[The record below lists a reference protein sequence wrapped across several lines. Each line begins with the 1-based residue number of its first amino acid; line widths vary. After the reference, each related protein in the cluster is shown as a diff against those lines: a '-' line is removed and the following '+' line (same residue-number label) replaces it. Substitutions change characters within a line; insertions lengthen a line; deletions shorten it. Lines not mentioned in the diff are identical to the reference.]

1 MTNRFLGLSLAAL
14 LVAGTAAC
22 GGGSASP
29 AAPDGPGDAASQA
42 GTAASGAT
50 VRGVVETGAASATAA
65 GGVRAL
71 AAASGVRVSVI
82 GSTLATTT
90 DGSGQFEIRGVPAG
104 RAQLRFEAPGIDA
117 RLEIEGLGQGQSL
130 NVNVHLS
137 SAGAFLAEAEDHR
150 NETTLRGKLE
160 AVAGARLTVAGRPVQ
175 TDGLTEILGRSNA
188 RLPLAELRIG
198 QLLEVEGTNQ
208 VDGTLYARKV
218 KLEDGAENEA
228 PESRFNFVGTIQA
241 ISPLVVGGRSVATDG
256 STRVLD
262 RRNAPIALA
271 ALKLGDRVEVEGTR
285 RPDGSVLAEKI
296 KLED

>member
-1 MTNRFLGLSLAAL
+1 MTNRFLGLSLAAV

-22 GGGSASP
+22 GGSANP
-29 AAPDGPGDAASQA
+29 AAPGVPGDPASQA
-42 GTAASGAT
+42 GSAAGGAT
-50 VRGVVETGAASATAA
+50 VRGVVETGAASAAAA

-71 AAASGVRVSVI
+71 AVASGVRVSVV

-117 RLEIEGLGQGQSL
+117 RLEIEGLAQGQSL

-137 SAGAFLAEAEDHR
+137 SAGAFLAETEDHR

-160 AVAGARLTVAGRPVQ
+160 AIAGARLTVASRPVQ
-175 TDGLTEILGRSNA
+175 TDGLTEILGRANA
-188 RLPLAELRIG
+188 RLSLAELRVG

-208 VDGTLYARKV
+208 ADGTLYARKV
-218 KLEDGAENEA
+218 KLEDGSDDAT
-228 PESRFNFVGTIQA
+228 PESRVNFVGTIQSV
-241 ISPLVVGGRSVATDG
+241 SPLVVGGRSVATDG

-262 RRNAPIALA
+262 RKNAPIAIG
-271 ALKLGDRVEVEGTR
+271 ALKPGDRVEVEGTGR
-285 RPDGSVLAEKI
+285 TDGSVLAEKI
-296 KLED
+296 KLQD